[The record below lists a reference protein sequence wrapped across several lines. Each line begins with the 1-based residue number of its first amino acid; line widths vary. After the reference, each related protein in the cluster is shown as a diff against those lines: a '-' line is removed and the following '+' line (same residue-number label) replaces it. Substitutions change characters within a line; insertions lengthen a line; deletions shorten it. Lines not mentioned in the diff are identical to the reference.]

1 VEAAYREELV
11 SGEDNSGGATPN
23 TLIELYA
30 AVRRNYFRVYLNYMY
45 FNVGRVLYLQ
55 TDNIFPYIVLA
66 PTIIAGKITLGPM
79 NRILNAFSQVRS
91 SLQYLVHSWPQIV
104 ELISI
109 YKRLIAFES
118 RIDGG
123 SGLRSQ
129 VGRLEVSC
137 AMSTSPAVVRK
148 PSARH

>member
-66 PTIIAGKITLGPM
+66 PTIVAGKITLGPM
-79 NRILNAFSQVRS
+79 NQILNAFSQVRS
-91 SLQYLVHSWPQIV
+91 SFQYLVHSWMQ
-104 ELISI
+104 LQQD
-109 YKRLIAFES
+109 R
-118 RIDGG
+118 
-123 SGLRSQ
+123 SG
-129 VGRLEVSC
+129 VSY
-137 AMSTSPAVVRK
+137 AMSTAFAVIRK
-148 PSARH
+148 KRPERY